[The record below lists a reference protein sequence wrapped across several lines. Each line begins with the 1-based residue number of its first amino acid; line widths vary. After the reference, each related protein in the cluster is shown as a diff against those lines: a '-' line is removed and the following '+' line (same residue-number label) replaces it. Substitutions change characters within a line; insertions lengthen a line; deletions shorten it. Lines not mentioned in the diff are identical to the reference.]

1 MATVT
6 FSLEFDKDSIF
17 FIKSAFKID
26 EQRMLDELK
35 EKAIAVSKD
44 LTTKFIDSCL
54 QNMNVCQDVN
64 VNVTKQPN
72 DELKKD
78 SDEEIMTSIM
88 TSDVTENQD
97 DNKIRLLDY
106 DSSVTYFFAKREWQV
121 KALNA
126 IVNASKEGKKLTY
139 VDILNACGISLS
151 QRYKFR
157 NKIGVFLRKSGVR
170 VLKTNKNGCTVT
182 EYFID

>member
-1 MATVT
+1 MSTLT

-17 FIKSAFKID
+17 FIKSALKID
-26 EQRMLDELK
+26 EQMMLDELK
-35 EKAIAVSKD
+35 ERAIAVSKD

-64 VNVTKQPN
+64 VNVTKRTN

-78 SDEEIMTSIM
+78 SNTPSSSDTP
-88 TSDVTENQD
+88 TLDVTEKKYEND
-97 DNKIRLLDY
+97 KITLLDY
-106 DSSVTYFFAKREWQV
+106 DNSVTYFFANREWQV

-139 VDILNACGISLS
+139 VDILNACGI
-151 QRYKFR
+151 
-157 NKIGVFLRKSGVR
+157 
-170 VLKTNKNGCTVT
+170 
-182 EYFID
+182 